1 MTLSRKT
8 TGIICGIA
16 AAICYGTNPLGAL
29 ALYAEEFTPYS
40 VLFYRFFFATAILA
54 IVLLCKKISF
64 KVSLKELFYLA
75 ALGVIFVTSSITLF
89 VSFTFMPAGI
99 ASTLLFVH
107 PIMVA
112 LIMATFFKEKI
123 NFAVV
128 MSILLAFCGIAMLYY
143 SPDGMVLNTT
153 GVLLVL
159 LSALSYAVY
168 MITINKSSIVIPS
181 LKLNFYVLLFCC
193 ITAFVANFFLSDKPI
208 QRLES
213 ITQLLHAL
221 QLAIVPTVL
230 SLCFMTIALKR
241 IGSTTTSIMGA
252 LEPLT
257 AVLIGVIIFGEP
269 FSVNLALG
277 ILLILCAELIIVL
290 FRDLTLKRFIGV
302 FRKRAKR
309 RRC

>member
-1 MTLSRKT
+1 MTLSQRT
-8 TGIICGIA
+8 IGIICGIT

-29 ALYAEEFTPYS
+29 SLYAEHFTPYS

-54 IVLLCKKISF
+54 VVMLCRKTSF
-64 KVSLKELFYLA
+64 KVSIKELLYLA
-75 ALGVIFVTSSITLF
+75 ALGIIFATSSITLF

-143 SPDGMVLNTT
+143 SPDGMVLNTV

-168 MITINKSSIVIPS
+168 MITISKSSIELPS

-193 ITAFVANFFLSDKPI
+193 LTAFAANFILSDKPI
-208 QRLES
+208 HGIE
-213 ITQLLHAL
+213 TTAQLLHTL

-230 SLCFMTIALKR
+230 SLCLMTIALKR
-241 IGSTTTSIMGA
+241 IGSTSTSIMGA

-257 AVLIGVIIFGEP
+257 AVVIGVIVFNEP
-269 FSVNLALG
+269 FSLNLAFG

-290 FRDLTLKRFIGV
+290 FRDLTLKRFVEI
-302 FRKRAKR
+302 FKRHAKR
-309 RRC
+309 RD

>member
-1 MTLSRKT
+1 M
-8 TGIICGIA
+8 
-16 AAICYGTNPLGAL
+16 
-29 ALYAEEFTPYS
+29 ALYADKFTPYS
-40 VLFYRFFFATAILA
+40 VLFYRFLFATIILA
-54 IVLLCKKISF
+54 VVMLCKKISF
-64 KVSLKELFYLA
+64 KVSLKELLFLVG
-75 ALGVIFVTSSITLF
+75 LGIVFATSSITLF
-89 VSFTFMPAGI
+89 VSFTFMPAGV

-143 SPDGMVLNTT
+143 SPDGVVLNTA

-168 MITINKSSIVIPS
+168 MITINKSSMELPS
-181 LKLNFYVLLFCC
+181 LKLNFYVLFFCC
-193 ITAFVANFFLSDKPI
+193 LTALAANFFLSEKPI
-208 QRLES
+208 QRLEN
-213 ITQLLHAL
+213 TAQLLHAL

-230 SLCFMTIALKR
+230 SLCLMTIALKR
-241 IGSTTTSIMGA
+241 IGSTSTSIMGA

-257 AVLIGVIIFGEP
+257 AVLIGVMIFGEP
-269 FSVNLALG
+269 FSLNLAFG

-290 FRDLTLKRFIGV
+290 FRDLTLKRFIEV
-302 FRKRAKR
+302 FKSHAKR
-309 RRC
+309 RY

>member
-29 ALYAEEFTPYS
+29 TLYAEEFTPYS

-168 MITINKSSIVIPS
+168 MITINKSSIEIPS

-193 ITAFVANFFLSDKPI
+193 ITA
-208 QRLES
+208 
-213 ITQLLHAL
+213 
-221 QLAIVPTVL
+221 
-230 SLCFMTIALKR
+230 
-241 IGSTTTSIMGA
+241 STTTSIMGA

-302 FRKRAKR
+302 FRKHAKR
-309 RRC
+309 RC

>member
-1 MTLSRKT
+1 MSLSRKA
-8 TGIICGIA
+8 TGIICGIT

-29 ALYAEEFTPYS
+29 ALYADKFTPYS
-40 VLFYRFFFATAILA
+40 VLFYRFLFATIILA
-54 IVLLCKKISF
+54 VVMLCKKISF
-64 KVSLKELFYLA
+64 KVSLKELLFLA
-75 ALGVIFVTSSITLF
+75 GLGIVFATSSITLF
-89 VSFTFMPAGI
+89 VSFTFMPAGV

-143 SPDGMVLNTT
+143 SPDGVVLNTA

-168 MITINKSSIVIPS
+168 MITINKSSMELPS
-181 LKLNFYVLLFCC
+181 LKLNFYVLFFCC
-193 ITAFVANFFLSDKPI
+193 LTAFAANFFLSVKPI
-208 QRLES
+208 QRLEN
-213 ITQLLHAL
+213 TAQLLHAL

-230 SLCFMTIALKR
+230 SLCLMTIALKR
-241 IGSTTTSIMGA
+241 IGSTSTSIMGA

-257 AVLIGVIIFGEP
+257 AVLIGVMIFGEP
-269 FSVNLALG
+269 FSLNLAFG

-302 FRKRAKR
+302 FKRHAKR
-309 RRC
+309 RY